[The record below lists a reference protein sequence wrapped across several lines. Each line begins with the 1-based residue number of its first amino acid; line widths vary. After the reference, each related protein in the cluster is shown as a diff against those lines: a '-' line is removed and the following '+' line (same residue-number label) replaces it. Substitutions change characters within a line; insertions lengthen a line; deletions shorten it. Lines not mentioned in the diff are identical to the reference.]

1 MFDEKVVYPEQ
12 YPIQERNRKS
22 TDVCCTILGA
32 IFALTMFIVACC
44 MWNKGTI
51 NPDLDS
57 FNRNFFSASRLG
69 PDTQCNDGQIVFSD
83 EPGFEVSI
91 NLSLGIDLRG

>member
-32 IFALTMFIVACC
+32 IFALTMFIVATT
-44 MWNKGTI
+44 MWNKGTTT
-51 NPDLDS
+51 
-57 FNRNFFSASRLG
+57 A
-69 PDTQCNDGQIVFSD
+69 
-83 EPGFEVSI
+83 
-91 NLSLGIDLRG
+91 